1 MKSIIRKF
9 LSLSLAVVLAA
20 APLNAFASDAL
31 GDDLTS
37 SNVEVNERTELNAGT
52 FWSNTHSDLRQ
63 ENYVVYEP
71 NRSVKPI
78 VSSGS
83 YSTQLSTVSAAA
95 RTLEADGYRV
105 VAGINGD
112 YYDTANGIALGSV
125 MSEGVF
131 RNISGSY
138 YALGFYDD
146 GTAVMGKPNLRINA
160 ETDSGSTFGITAMNY
175 VRQTSFGIFLYDD
188 SFNARGTIGTS
199 EPARPAAGSVV
210 GLPSLSSA
218 QPSGI
223 DFPSFC
229 ARMSLPSATTLGA
242 ISSTTGRSSDGAAT
256 EMGFVPM

>member
-52 FWSNTHSDLRQ
+52 FWSNTYSDLRQ
-63 ENYVVYEP
+63 ENYVVYSP
-71 NRSVKPI
+71 NARVKPI

-125 MSEGVF
+125 MSKGV
-131 RNISGSY
+131 S
-138 YALGFYDD
+138 A
-146 GTAVMGKPNLRINA
+146 
-160 ETDSGSTFGITAMNY
+160 
-175 VRQTSFGIFLYDD
+175 TS
-188 SFNARGTIGTS
+188 
-199 EPARPAAGSVV
+199 PAAIMPSV
-210 GLPSLSSA
+210 
-218 QPSGI
+218 
-223 DFPSFC
+223 
-229 ARMSLPSATTLGA
+229 
-242 ISSTTGRSSDGAAT
+242 STTTARR
-256 EMGFVPM
+256 

>member
-52 FWSNTHSDLRQ
+52 FWSNTYSDLRQ

-160 ETDSGSTFGITAMNY
+160 ETDRGSTFGITAMNY
-175 VRQTSFGIFLYDD
+175 VRQTSFGIFL
-188 SFNARGTIGTS
+188 
-199 EPARPAAGSVV
+199 
-210 GLPSLSSA
+210 
-218 QPSGI
+218 
-223 DFPSFC
+223 
-229 ARMSLPSATTLGA
+229 
-242 ISSTTGRSSDGAAT
+242 
-256 EMGFVPM
+256 